1 MRIVLFCCVLLN
13 TCISQSWGKDI
24 LLYVYSDQS
33 VKRPYLFELEKE
45 MHNMDVDMISYPI
58 DVRRTVDEHVLRID
72 SIFRDYREKTDSL
85 GIFMLA
91 DEEASFVALDVLSK
105 DTAIIALFAMSGVF
119 CNGDDYFYNEVSIKK
134 NLMMLDSVS
143 FDNKKE
149 RHLRMVYKMISYA
162 KQGKTFKIP
171 KGADE
176 QMCNLFNLLNSRYGR
191 SLLEF
196 SLDDHLKR
204 IRSWIIP
211 FYRNKNQSSELELY
225 IGKLLYVGA
234 LYGVKYT
241 EPQSYNEEYV
251 SSEIVKHVSN
261 LLIH

>member
-162 KQGKTFKIP
+162 KQGKTVFFSTHILEIAEKLCDRIAIINKGKIIFI
-171 KGADE
+171 GT
-176 QMCNLFNLLNSRYGR
+176 LNELKDKFGDKN
-191 SLLEF
+191 SLEEIF
-196 SLDDHLKR
+196 LK
-204 IRSWIIP
+204 II
-211 FYRNKNQSSELELY
+211 
-225 IGKLLYVGA
+225 
-234 LYGVKYT
+234 
-241 EPQSYNEEYV
+241 
-251 SSEIVKHVSN
+251 
-261 LLIH
+261 